1 VPTLSIG
8 DAVVA
13 YADSGAGPTVLAVH
27 GSAASGR
34 FWRTL
39 GERLGPRYRLIAPD
53 LPGYGASP
61 WRAGDRVVPDLDV
74 VSAFARA
81 VGEPLHLVGHSYG
94 GALAL
99 RAARELGAR
108 VASLTLIEPAAFD
121 LLDGPARAEIEAVA
135 GRHLELVADG
145 ELEACAAHFM
155 GYWIGADAWLAM
167 PTEHRARIV
176 ATMPKIAAE
185 FRTLF
190 RNPETPRAYR
200 RLRTPTLLVRGTRTT
215 LAAHDVIGRLATT
228 LPQSELVEIAGAGHL
243 APLSHPDA
251 VNEAIAAHL
260 AGSEAETFFD
270 AAA

>member
-1 VPTLSIG
+1 MPTLSIR

-13 YADSGAGPTVLAVH
+13 YTDQGEGPPVLAVH

-39 GERLGPRYRLIAPD
+39 GERLRSRYRIIAPD

-61 WRAGDRVVPDLDV
+61 WRADDRVADLEV

-135 GRHLELVADG
+135 ARHLELVADG
-145 ELEACAAHFM
+145 ELEACATHFM
-155 GYWIGADAWLAM
+155 GYWIGTDAWAAM
-167 PTEHRARIV
+167 PEENRARIV

-185 FRTLF
+185 FRALF

-215 LAAHDVIGRLATT
+215 LAAYAVIERLAAT
-228 LPQSELVEIAGAGHL
+228 LPQHELVEIADAGHL

-251 VNEAIAAHL
+251 VNAAIATHL
-260 AGSEAETFFD
+260 ASSEAETLFD